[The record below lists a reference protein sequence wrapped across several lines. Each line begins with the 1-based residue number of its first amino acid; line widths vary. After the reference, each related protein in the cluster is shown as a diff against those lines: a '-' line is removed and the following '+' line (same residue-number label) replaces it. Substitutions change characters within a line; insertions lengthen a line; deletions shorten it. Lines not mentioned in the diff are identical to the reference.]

1 MDTTEAEA
9 LMKWCHRTGRAGPE
23 LASACLA
30 SGCMAW
36 RWLDED
42 DREDALHRGKVKK
55 KPKKGKEKDPPIW
68 VSEKERRGYCGLAG
82 SVE

>member
-9 LMKWCHRTGRAGPE
+9 KTKWCHQ
-23 LASACLA
+23 SFNHDISDKCLG
-30 SGCMAW
+30 SECMAW

-82 SVE
+82 GVE

>member
-1 MDTTEAEA
+1 MDTTEADA
-9 LMKWCHRTGRAGPE
+9 RTKWCCQAFNREADQK
-23 LASACLA
+23 CLA

-42 DREDALHRGKVKK
+42 DREDALHRGKVKRK
-55 KPKKGKEKDPPIW
+55 AKKGKEKDAPEW
-68 VSEKERRGYCGLAG
+68 VPQNMRRGYCGLAG